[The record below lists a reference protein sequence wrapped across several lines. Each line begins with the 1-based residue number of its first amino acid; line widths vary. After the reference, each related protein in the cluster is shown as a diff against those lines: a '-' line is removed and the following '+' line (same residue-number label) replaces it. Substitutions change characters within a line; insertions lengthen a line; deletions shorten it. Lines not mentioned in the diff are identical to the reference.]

1 MAYSPSQKSFLYMK
15 VSKFFWL
22 ILLCGITFL
31 TSCSKEKDESGS
43 AEKYIFNA
51 KFFHIEL
58 PNNLSV
64 ELDSNFEYY
73 VYRVKD
79 SLGNQVMSFYGG
91 MDTQHSYDFFWKKSD
106 IYEFQEIARIDTAGA
121 LNDNIVQKRI
131 VVLFFIIQHSSHK
144 ESRHPEF
151 VEFSY
156 YPGIMDSS
164 ISESIIRSARIH
176 SYNKEYL
183 CNAFLADAD
192 MSDGETIAKLR
203 NRPLRDLLTLVR
215 MAELDS
221 VAKNKLFEKGGKY
234 QFLADCYMDD
244 VYKGSF
250 YIDGSCNFEWNGK
263 LADKKDVTELL
274 NSMNDG
280 KARKLVQKCNL

>member
-1 MAYSPSQKSFLYMK
+1 MK
-15 VSKFFWL
+15 ENKIYLL
-22 ILLCGITFL
+22 IFLCGIAFL
-31 TSCSKEKDESGS
+31 TSCSKEKDESVS
-43 AEKYIFNA
+43 AEKYNFNA

-73 VYRVKD
+73 IYNVKD
-79 SLGNQVMSFYGG
+79 SLGKQVMSFYGG
-91 MDTQHSYDFFWKKSD
+91 MHTQHGVLGEQKD
-106 IYEFQEIARIDTAGA
+106 IYEFQEIARIDTTVA
-121 LNDNIVQKRI
+121 LNGKFVQKRI
-131 VVLFFIIQHSSHK
+131 VVLFSIIQHSPHK

-151 VEFSY
+151 LEFSY
-156 YPGIMDSS
+156 YPEIMDSS

-176 SYNKEYL
+176 SYNREYL
-183 CNAFLADAD
+183 CNAFVSDAG
-192 MSDGETIAKLR
+192 MSDGESIAKLR
-203 NRPLRDLLTLVR
+203 NRPLSNLLTLVR

-221 VAKNKLFEKGGKY
+221 VAENKFFEKDGKY

-263 LADKKDVTELL
+263 LAEKKDIAELL
-274 NSMNDG
+274 NSMNDD
-280 KARKLVQKCNL
+280 KARNLLQKCDL